1 MSEHEPSG
9 TEQGSQSAALDS
21 MFHELAPTVR
31 EASVSAT
38 DITPSTRNLALT
50 ATAVRSKLEQIG
62 IFSSLKDL
70 WQPKSSDPVGS
81 EDLAVFRTMLDALLR
96 NTAVSVYTSEALTG
110 YLLRQIAK
118 DDVRS
123 FGDLGFLLKHI
134 GGGGFGRV
142 DLVLF
147 AKQYADP
154 VYPIE
159 RGRVAAVKRLTKLQ
173 ERAIF
178 QREIELM
185 KRVSDTG
192 IVPRF
197 YGSGELDVNGERQ
210 PWFAMEYLIG
220 QDLQMLMKARPGE
233 PFPPMMVAEILTILL
248 QYIRILESRGVVH
261 RDLKPSNI
269 SLGPD
274 GMLRMMDLGL
284 GHDQDQTRHTEER
297 QAGGTFAY
305 AAPEMTLGGMRD
317 ATTAADLYEAGAIA
331 YHLLTGRC
339 INHGRTILHIQRF
352 HERGS
357 KVDWSSAPADCPPAL
372 RDMLQK
378 LLAHDPI
385 ARPSATDA
393 FCAMLD
399 AGITSFCPAGGVT
412 QEHID
417 SLPGAF
423 KLKVPRDLVFSDAIT
438 NANYS
443 NADQAE
449 FLASI
454 TDSYHTYHSSSLRS
468 HVPAPQS
475 KAHPILSTVAGVGVA
490 AGALLWW
497 VASKR
502 DAVTP
507 SGVREEDRPAVP
519 VVPHGGADPA
529 PSTSREQEGVR
540 QPAVCLMQDT
550 EGRVTLTLQGAEE
563 TFFASDE
570 LLPLYAGDTVR
581 GAAMVCD
588 EAHVRTLLGIG
599 ASAKLPK
606 VFAGVSARVGWVLEH
621 DGGRMFV
628 LGNSAMLLEAEGETA
643 VYCDADVLSECPDF
657 LKGAKHQAVRSGS
670 FAEWK
675 SDPLAKGLLE
685 KLVPTAA
692 GASPVT
698 RTGAIPP
705 AWQLQSEKAWL
716 STVNGTIA
724 LWQKQIR
731 AAQP

>member
-9 TEQGSQSAALDS
+9 SDGRSGTAALDS
-21 MFHELAPTVR
+21 MFHELEPTVR
-31 EASVSAT
+31 EGSVSAT
-38 DITPSTRNLALT
+38 DVTPSTRNLALT

-62 IFSSLKDL
+62 IFPSLEDL
-70 WQPKSSDPVGS
+70 WHPKNTDQKEG
-81 EDLAVFRTMLDALLR
+81 EDLTVFHTMLDELLR
-96 NTAVSVYTSEALTG
+96 NTTVPVYKSEALAG

-147 AKQYADP
+147 AKHYADA

-261 RDLKPSNI
+261 RDLKPSNV

-274 GMLRMMDLGL
+274 GMLRLMDLGL
-284 GHDQDQTRHTEER
+284 GHDQDQTRHTQER

-305 AAPEMTLGGMRD
+305 AAPEMALGGMRD

-339 INHGRTILHIQRF
+339 INHGRTITHIQRF
-352 HERGS
+352 HEQGS
-357 KVDWSSAPADCPPAL
+357 KVDWSHAPADCPPAL

-378 LLAHDPI
+378 LLAHDPVD
-385 ARPSATDA
+385 RPSATDA
-393 FCAMLD
+393 FRAMLD

-423 KLKVPRDLVFSDAIT
+423 RLKVPRDLVFSDAIT

-449 FLASI
+449 FLAGI
-454 TDSYHTYHSSSLRS
+454 TDSYHTYRSSPLRAPIA
-468 HVPAPQS
+468 PARSRVNPV
-475 KAHPILSTVAGVGVA
+475 LMTVAGVGLA
-490 AGALLWW
+490 AGALVWGIS
-497 VASKR
+497 SKR
-502 DAVTP
+502 DAATQ
-507 SGVREEDRPAVP
+507 SGNREEDRSAAPIAPNLEVSS
-519 VVPHGGADPA
+519 G
-529 PSTSREQEGVR
+529 PSTSLEQETVR
-540 QPAVCLMQDT
+540 KHAVRLT
-550 EGRVTLTLQGAEE
+550 RETTGRVTLLLQGAEE
-563 TFFASDE
+563 TFFAPEE
-570 LLPLYAGDTVR
+570 LMPLYAGDVVR

-588 EAHVRTLLGIG
+588 DAHVRKLLGIDE
-599 ASAKLPK
+599 SKTLPK
-606 VFAGVSARVGWVLEH
+606 VLTGVSARVGWALEH
-621 DGGRMFV
+621 EGGRIFV
-628 LGNSAMLLEAEGETA
+628 LGNSAMLLETEGETA
-643 VYCDADVLSECPDF
+643 VYRDADVLSECPDF
-657 LKGAKHQAVRSGS
+657 LKGAKLQAVRSGK

-675 SDPLAKGLLE
+675 NDPLAKGLLE
-685 KLVPTAA
+685 KLVPKDPGTL
-692 GASPVT
+692 PVT

-716 STVNGTIA
+716 STVNGTVA

-731 AAQP
+731 SAQP